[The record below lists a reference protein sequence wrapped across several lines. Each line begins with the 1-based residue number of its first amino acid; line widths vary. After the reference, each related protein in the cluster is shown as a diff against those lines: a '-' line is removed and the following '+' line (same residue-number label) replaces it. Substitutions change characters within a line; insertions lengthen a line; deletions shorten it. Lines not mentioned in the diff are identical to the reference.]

1 MKAMKKF
8 YKECHLAARMY
19 YDANEVWS
27 DLKVGQLLQLRREA
41 DNSYDANAV
50 QVIFT
55 KPDENGEPEEFVLGY
70 IPRDENTELAAF
82 LNLGWGEIFE
92 CRIRAASTKIR
103 ITNSKSTLLF
113 VSSAIQ
119 NLSNLADYGIS
130 ICTAFGTTSMVNG
143 ESPSRSTP
151 SVSASSVPS

>member
-27 DLKVGQLLQLRREA
+27 DLKVGQELQLRREP

-70 IPRDENTELAAF
+70 IPRDENAELAAF
-82 LNLGWGEIFE
+82 LDLGWGEIFE
-92 CRIRAASTKIR
+92 CRISSINEEAHYEQQIHITIR
-103 ITNSKSTLLF
+103 IKRNPEFEKS
-113 VSSAIQ
+113 
-119 NLSNLADYGIS
+119 
-130 ICTAFGTTSMVNG
+130 C
-143 ESPSRSTP
+143 
-151 SVSASSVPS
+151 

>member
-92 CRIRAASTKIR
+92 CRISRINEDTHYEQQIHITIR
-103 ITNSKSTLLF
+103 IKRNPEF
-113 VSSAIQ
+113 
-119 NLSNLADYGIS
+119 
-130 ICTAFGTTSMVNG
+130 
-143 ESPSRSTP
+143 E
-151 SVSASSVPS
+151 